1 MALIGKVK
9 PDSKDLVKVL
19 KLINDLNLDEQR
31 EILDHISDAFDDS
44 VVCISNPDISAEYYK
59 ALDCIDEGSL
69 RLSRLLGSWNNST
82 APAYNL
88 NEISHNEVHNVVD
101 NNLQGKVFEMLEL
114 ETDDLHYEFGELI
127 SEFNCENDY
136 KWQAGFNGRSGGYL
150 VLYKGGKKSSH
161 KSICDNCGQ
170 RNFTSVKETG
180 NLCGNCGQD
189 ARVDRLLYDTFV
201 LAGKAIA
208 DGDVPADVLKA
219 LWFAK
224 NSEVTIHEY
233 QVTKTHKVLQPIE
246 RRIK

>member
-1 MALIGKVK
+1 MKN
-9 PDSKDLVKVL
+9 L
-19 KLINDLNLDEQR
+19 KR
-31 EILDHISDAFDDS
+31 TRYHTMS
-44 VVCISNPDISAEYYK
+44 
-59 ALDCIDEGSL
+59 
-69 RLSRLLGSWNNST
+69 SWNNST

>member
-1 MALIGKVK
+1 MKN
-9 PDSKDLVKVL
+9 L
-19 KLINDLNLDEQR
+19 KR
-31 EILDHISDAFDDS
+31 TRYHTMSS
-44 VVCISNPDISAEYYK
+44 C
-59 ALDCIDEGSL
+59 
-69 RLSRLLGSWNNST
+69 NNST

-88 NEISHNEVHNVVD
+88 KVHNVVD
-101 NNLQGKVFEMLEL
+101 NNLQGKVFEML

-161 KSICDNCGQ
+161 KSICENCGQ

-219 LWFAK
+219 FRKLAVSIVKTAEWFAK

-246 RRIK
+246 